1 MKALRCIV
9 VVVACGLALGSKRA
23 VAQRRTTLAVDATVG
38 AGFGKGGEFYDRNL
52 RGARIAASFR
62 RSSPTR
68 FGFFGEF
75 AIDALSIASG
85 HAAVCYF
92 SPRGGCLAPYPELW
106 GPTVTGG
113 LIAQPTGRIEA
124 RLGVGGG
131 AFVAGGSRVGAA
143 VSQVDITLFPMTHIG
158 LIAGA
163 RWVAVP
169 RYRGD
174 RLSILPW
181 AIGLR
186 LR

>member
-9 VVVACGLALGSKRA
+9 FVFACGLALRPERA
-23 VAQRRTTLAVDATVG
+23 VAQGRTTIAVDATLG
-38 AGFGKGGEFYDRNL
+38 AGFGKGGEFYDRSL
-52 RGARIAASFR
+52 TGARIAASLR

-68 FGFFGEF
+68 LGFFGEL
-75 AIDALSIASG
+75 AMDALSLTKD
-85 HAAVCYF
+85 HLAVCYPN
-92 SPRGGCLAPYPELW
+92 PRGGCLASYPELW

-131 AFVAGGSRVGAA
+131 AFMSEGTRVGAA
-143 VSQVDITLFPMTHIG
+143 VSQADITLFPVRHIG
-158 LIAGA
+158 VIAGA
-163 RWVAVP
+163 RWVVVP

-174 RLSILPW
+174 KLSVLPW

-186 LR
+186 FR